1 MGFPEKVSAVASEAS
16 VEWVT
21 CLSCDKWLMLRNHI
35 EKNNAS
41 GKQVNRVAF
50 VGLILKNLRSQV
62 IERS

>member
-1 MGFPEKVSAVASEAS
+1 MGFPEKVSAVTSEAS
-16 VEWVT
+16 VKGVT

-50 VGLILKNLRSQV
+50 VGLI
-62 IERS
+62 